1 MSDTEKENISTE
13 EAETEAIEETKSGV
27 KICLDCNGT
36 GHIEDI
42 EKTDFSIS
50 ASKKP
55 CPKCEGK
62 GYIITDPDLFN
73 EPELEAVEKFYNLS
87 KEMDDEIKKLPE
99 ESAEAIKKWNK
110 AISKT
115 ATTLK
120 SAYFKILSEYNKAR
134 KSLNE
139 EKNKLIKSEDKYLR
153 LLAEYDNF
161 RKRSIQEKLNASS
174 DATARAALEV
184 ISVIDNFERA
194 VAAECSDEN
203 YKKGVEMI
211 YGQFVEVIKKLGVEE
226 IDALGKEF
234 DPNLHNAVSQV
245 EDENFGENTVS
256 QVYQKG
262 YKLGDKVIRC
272 AMVVVANP

>member
-1 MSDTEKENISTE
+1 MTERKENTYNMSEKEKELEQEVPADETETE
-13 EAETEAIEETKSGV
+13 EIAEEIIEE
-27 KICLDCNGT
+27 D
-36 GHIEDI
+36 
-42 EKTDFSIS
+42 
-50 ASKKP
+50 AA
-55 CPKCEGK
+55 
-62 GYIITDPDLFN
+62 
-73 EPELEAVEKFYNLS
+73 PEA
-87 KEMDDEIKKLPE
+87 PE
-99 ESAEAIKKWNK
+99 EEAGESLEDKIK
-110 AISKT
+110 A
-115 ATTLK
+115 L
-120 SAYFKILSEYNKAR
+120 
-134 KSLNE
+134 E
-139 EKNKLIKSEDKYLR
+139 EAAAADKDKYLR

-211 YGQFVEVIKKLGVEE
+211 YGQFLEVIKKLGVEE

-234 DPNLHNAVSQV
+234 DPNMHNAVSQV

>member
-1 MSDTEKENISTE
+1 MIDEEKDSLNTEDTPEETE
-13 EAETEAIEETKSGV
+13 VSEAAAETAADGETPDEEVPEAE
-27 KICLDCNGT
+27 
-36 GHIEDI
+36 EDP
-42 EKTDFSIS
+42 T
-50 ASKKP
+50 AA
-55 CPKCEGK
+55 
-62 GYIITDPDLFN
+62 
-73 EPELEAVEKFYNLS
+73 LEAKV
-87 KEMDDEIKKLPE
+87 
-99 ESAEAIKKWNK
+99 K
-110 AISKT
+110 ALEDAAAADK
-115 ATTLK
+115 
-120 SAYFKILSEYNKAR
+120 
-134 KSLNE
+134 
-139 EKNKLIKSEDKYLR
+139 DKYLR

-161 RKRSIQEKLNASS
+161 RKRSVKERLDASA
-174 DATARAALEV
+174 DATAKAALEV

-194 VAAECSDEN
+194 MAAECSDEG

-211 YGQFVEVIKKLGVEE
+211 YGQFTEVIKKLGVEE

>member
-1 MSDTEKENISTE
+1 MTERKENTYNMSEKEKELEQEVPADETETE
-13 EAETEAIEETKSGV
+13 EIAEEIIEE
-27 KICLDCNGT
+27 D
-36 GHIEDI
+36 
-42 EKTDFSIS
+42 
-50 ASKKP
+50 
-55 CPKCEGK
+55 
-62 GYIITDPDLFN
+62 
-73 EPELEAVEKFYNLS
+73 AVE
-87 KEMDDEIKKLPE
+87 ELPE
-99 ESAEAIKKWNK
+99 EEAGESPEDKIK
-110 AISKT
+110 A
-115 ATTLK
+115 L
-120 SAYFKILSEYNKAR
+120 
-134 KSLNE
+134 E
-139 EKNKLIKSEDKYLR
+139 EAAAADKDKYLR

-211 YGQFVEVIKKLGVEE
+211 YGQFLEVIKKLGVEE

-234 DPNLHNAVSQV
+234 DPNMHNAVSQV

>member
-1 MSDTEKENISTE
+1 MTERKENTYNMSEKEKELEQEVPADEKTGDPVE
-13 EAETEAIEETKSGV
+13 EIAEEIIEE
-27 KICLDCNGT
+27 DAA
-36 GHIEDI
+36 E
-42 EKTDFSIS
+42 E
-50 ASKKP
+50 
-55 CPKCEGK
+55 
-62 GYIITDPDLFN
+62 
-73 EPELEAVEKFYNLS
+73 
-87 KEMDDEIKKLPE
+87 LPE
-99 ESAEAIKKWNK
+99 EEVGESLEDKIKALEEAAAADK
-110 AISKT
+110 
-115 ATTLK
+115 
-120 SAYFKILSEYNKAR
+120 
-134 KSLNE
+134 
-139 EKNKLIKSEDKYLR
+139 DKYLR

-211 YGQFVEVIKKLGVEE
+211 YGQFLEVIKKLGVEE

-234 DPNLHNAVSQV
+234 DPNMHNAVSQV

>member
-1 MSDTEKENISTE
+1 MSEKEKELEQEVPADETETE
-13 EAETEAIEETKSGV
+13 EIAEEIIEE
-27 KICLDCNGT
+27 D
-36 GHIEDI
+36 
-42 EKTDFSIS
+42 
-50 ASKKP
+50 AA
-55 CPKCEGK
+55 
-62 GYIITDPDLFN
+62 
-73 EPELEAVEKFYNLS
+73 PEV
-87 KEMDDEIKKLPE
+87 PE
-99 ESAEAIKKWNK
+99 EEAGESLEDKIK
-110 AISKT
+110 A
-115 ATTLK
+115 L
-120 SAYFKILSEYNKAR
+120 
-134 KSLNE
+134 E
-139 EKNKLIKSEDKYLR
+139 EAAAADKDKYLR

-161 RKRSIQEKLNASS
+161 RKRSIQEKLNAFS
-174 DATARAALEV
+174 DATAKAALEV

-194 VAAECSDEN
+194 MAAECSDEN

-234 DPNLHNAVSQV
+234 DPNMHNAVSQV

>member
-1 MSDTEKENISTE
+1 MSEIEKE
-13 EAETEAIEETKSGV
+13 
-27 KICLDCNGT
+27 
-36 GHIEDI
+36 
-42 EKTDFSIS
+42 
-50 ASKKP
+50 
-55 CPKCEGK
+55 
-62 GYIITDPDLFN
+62 
-73 EPELEAVEKFYNLS
+73 
-87 KEMDDEIKKLPE
+87 LPE
-99 ESAEAIKKWNK
+99 EELQEETASEEAVSEEASAEESPEA
-110 AISKT
+110 AAEDSSE
-115 ATTLK
+115 
-120 SAYFKILSEYNKAR
+120 SAESAEP
-134 KSLNE
+134 SPE
-139 EKNKLIKSEDKYLR
+139 EKIKALEEAAAADKDKYLR

-161 RKRSIQEKLNASS
+161 RKRSIKEKLDASEN
-174 DATARAALEV
+174 ATAKAAVEV

-211 YGQFVEVIKKLGVEE
+211 YNQFIDVIKKLGVEE

-234 DPNLHNAVSQV
+234 DPKLHNAVTQV

>member
-1 MSDTEKENISTE
+1 MSEKEKELEQEVPADETETE
-13 EAETEAIEETKSGV
+13 EIAEEIIEE
-27 KICLDCNGT
+27 D
-36 GHIEDI
+36 
-42 EKTDFSIS
+42 
-50 ASKKP
+50 
-55 CPKCEGK
+55 
-62 GYIITDPDLFN
+62 
-73 EPELEAVEKFYNLS
+73 AVE
-87 KEMDDEIKKLPE
+87 ELPE
-99 ESAEAIKKWNK
+99 EEAGESLEDKIK
-110 AISKT
+110 A
-115 ATTLK
+115 L
-120 SAYFKILSEYNKAR
+120 
-134 KSLNE
+134 E
-139 EKNKLIKSEDKYLR
+139 EAAAADKDKYLR

-194 VAAECSDEN
+194 MAAECSDEN

-211 YGQFVEVIKKLGVEE
+211 YGQFLEVIKKLGVEE

-234 DPNLHNAVSQV
+234 DPNMHNAVSQV

>member
-1 MSDTEKENISTE
+1 MSEIEKE
-13 EAETEAIEETKSGV
+13 
-27 KICLDCNGT
+27 
-36 GHIEDI
+36 
-42 EKTDFSIS
+42 
-50 ASKKP
+50 
-55 CPKCEGK
+55 
-62 GYIITDPDLFN
+62 
-73 EPELEAVEKFYNLS
+73 
-87 KEMDDEIKKLPE
+87 LPE
-99 ESAEAIKKWNK
+99 E
-110 AISKT
+110 T
-115 ATTLK
+115 A
-120 SAYFKILSEYNKAR
+120 SEEDTASDTQEENVPEEVQ
-134 KSLNE
+134 E
-139 EKNKLIKSEDKYLR
+139 EKASEPEEKSPEEKIKALEEAAAADKDRYLR

-161 RKRSIQEKLNASS
+161 RKRSVQEKFNASA
-174 DATARAALEV
+174 DATAKAALEV

-211 YGQFVEVIKKLGVEE
+211 YNQFIDVIKKLGVEE

-234 DPNLHNAVSQV
+234 DPNLHNAVTQV

>member
-1 MSDTEKENISTE
+1 MIEEEKDSLNTADTPEETEVSEAAEETAESGEPE
-13 EAETEAIEETKSGV
+13 EAAADEEVPEAEE
-27 KICLDCNGT
+27 
-36 GHIEDI
+36 
-42 EKTDFSIS
+42 
-50 ASKKP
+50 
-55 CPKCEGK
+55 
-62 GYIITDPDLFN
+62 DPTAV
-73 EPELEAVEKFYNLS
+73 LEAKV
-87 KEMDDEIKKLPE
+87 
-99 ESAEAIKKWNK
+99 K
-110 AISKT
+110 ALEDAAAADK
-115 ATTLK
+115 
-120 SAYFKILSEYNKAR
+120 
-134 KSLNE
+134 
-139 EKNKLIKSEDKYLR
+139 DKYLR

-161 RKRSIQEKLNASS
+161 RKRSVKERLDASA
-174 DATARAALEV
+174 DATAKAALEV

-194 VAAECSDEN
+194 MAAECSDEG

-211 YGQFVEVIKKLGVEE
+211 YGQFTEVIKKLGVEE

>member
-1 MSDTEKENISTE
+1 MTERKENTYNMSEKEKELEQEVPADETETE
-13 EAETEAIEETKSGV
+13 EIAEEIIEE
-27 KICLDCNGT
+27 D
-36 GHIEDI
+36 
-42 EKTDFSIS
+42 
-50 ASKKP
+50 AA
-55 CPKCEGK
+55 
-62 GYIITDPDLFN
+62 
-73 EPELEAVEKFYNLS
+73 PEV
-87 KEMDDEIKKLPE
+87 PE
-99 ESAEAIKKWNK
+99 EEAGESLEDKIK
-110 AISKT
+110 A
-115 ATTLK
+115 L
-120 SAYFKILSEYNKAR
+120 
-134 KSLNE
+134 E
-139 EKNKLIKSEDKYLR
+139 EAAAADKDKYLR

-161 RKRSIQEKLNASS
+161 RKRSIQEKLNAFS
-174 DATARAALEV
+174 DATAKAALEV

-194 VAAECSDEN
+194 MAAECSDEN

-234 DPNLHNAVSQV
+234 DPNMHNAVSQV